1 MVGIS
6 YLVFSGSIIFWHKM
20 LFLKFERN
28 IQLKRF
34 NQYFQ
39 PDPEPDPDIEQD
51 DYSDRGIN

>member
-39 PDPEPDPDIEQD
+39 PDPDIEQD